1 MKYLCLFLCLVM
13 GYSAHAQ
20 AVLNEFKYVIVPK
33 KFERFRSENL
43 YQSSTLVKY
52 YLENQGF
59 NALYEDALPQDLV
72 ADRCLGL
79 VTSLEVNSSLF
90 TTKVAVV
97 FKDCQGIEQYRTQF
111 GKSKA
116 KEYKDAYRESIADAF
131 QSLKTFKHSYKPK
144 GNSKETVVLNFRDDV
159 KELPAVVTKPKEQTI
174 PVQTADSEIQR
185 GEDKD
190 KEKMPSLT
198 EPTEVMEA
206 ISIEDAISEVT
217 EPAAS
222 EVRTLYAQKTETGF
236 QLVDTVPSIQFYVKE
251 TSLPTVFMAERKG
264 QQGLIYKSDEQWIF
278 EYYEGNDRL
287 QEVLQIK
294 F

>member
-1 MKYLCLFLCLVM
+1 MKYLCLFLFLVI
-13 GYSAHAQ
+13 GHIAHTQ
-20 AVLNEFKYVIVPK
+20 EVLNDFKYVIVPK
-33 KFERFRSENL
+33 KFEGFRSENL

-59 NALYEDALPQDLV
+59 NALYEDALPQDLK

-79 VTSLEVNSSLF
+79 VTSLEEDSSLF
-90 TTKVAVV
+90 ATKVAVV
-97 FKDCQGIEQYRTQF
+97 FKDCEGIEQYRTQF
-111 GKSKA
+111 GKSKV
-116 KEYKDAYRESIADAF
+116 KQYREAYREAIAEAF
-131 QSLKTFKHSYKPK
+131 QSFKTFQYSYKPK
-144 GNSKETVVLNFRDDV
+144 SNNKETVVLNFRDDV
-159 KELPAVVTKPKEQTI
+159 KELPAPVTKPKEQTNS
-174 PVQTADSEIQR
+174 VQMADSEIQME
-185 GEDKD
+185 EDKD

-198 EPTEVMEA
+198 EPTELIEA

-222 EVRTLYAQKTETGF
+222 EVRTLYAQRTETGF
-236 QLVDTVPSIQFYVKE
+236 QLVDTLPSIQFYLKE
-251 TSLPTVFMAERKG
+251 TSLPTVFLAERKG
-264 QQGLIYKSDEQWIF
+264 QQGLIYQSDEQWIF